1 MTVYEWISATSP
13 REPPSEFYCATSDV
27 WQGRFTKVA
36 PALIKQ
42 GVYFEFAALV
52 TAAIGEIGDNCFA
65 HNAPNWIDLSGC
77 WFEWTIEDGMFRC
90 IIADRGRG
98 ILASLRSIR
107 PALATHEDAL
117 RVALTERVSGRAPE
131 KRGNG
136 LKFVTDVLLQLSGGS
151 FTLQS
156 GNGQFQC
163 SLPLDLNHLIEY
175 IGMAVSPVRGVYSE
189 LITKMQYAS

>member
-1 MTVYEWISATSP
+1 MTAYEWISATSP
-13 REPPSEFYCATSDV
+13 KEPPSAFYCATSDV
-27 WQGRFTKVA
+27 WQGRFIKVA

-42 GVYFEFAALV
+42 GVDPKFAALL

-65 HNAPNWIDLSGC
+65 HNAPDWVDISGC
-77 WFEWTIEDGMFRC
+77 WFEWTIEDGLLRC

-98 ILASLRSIR
+98 VLASLQSIR
-107 PALATHEDAL
+107 PALTAQEDAL

-156 GNGQFQC
+156 GDGQFQC
-163 SLPLDLNHLIEY
+163 SLPLDLNHIIEY
-175 IGMAVSPVRGVYSE
+175 IGVAMAPVRGVYSE
-189 LITKMQYAS
+189 LITKVQYAS